1 MSDERAASQQ
11 TPAGSEPQ
19 LAHQAWLERFIH
31 QHGGSAGSVH
41 LRSGADELALGATVN
56 IPEPVRKIV
65 LRVPRG
71 KGMAGLA
78 LERNAAISS
87 CNIQTD
93 VSGQV
98 RPGARAVDAQA
109 AVALPVHND
118 AGEVRAVVG
127 IAFADERTISDAD
140 LLALADAA
148 ASLP

>member
-1 MSDERAASQQ
+1 MSDDGAAPQQ
-11 TPAGSEPQ
+11 SVREPAQQS
-19 LAHQAWLERFIH
+19 WLERFIH
-31 QHGGSAGSVH
+31 DNGGIAGSVH
-41 LRSGADELALGATVN
+41 LRSGPDELALGATVN

-65 LRVPRG
+65 MRVPRG
-71 KGMAGLA
+71 KGMAGLV

-87 CNIQTD
+87 CNIQSD
-93 VSGQV
+93 ASGQV

-148 ASLP
+148 SSLP